1 MRDDAIMNYGEFKRY
16 ESRRKEDRRYFIKQR
31 LCGLA
36 MLIIG
41 IATPIL
47 LDGDATVSLFA
58 VPLGLYL
65 IFTRNKVMTI

>member
-1 MRDDAIMNYGEFKRY
+1 MRYDEIMNYGEFKRY
-16 ESRRKEDRRYFIKQR
+16 ESMRKKERWYFIKQK

>member
-1 MRDDAIMNYGEFKRY
+1 MADNELMNYSEFKRY
-16 ESRRKEDRRYFIKQR
+16 ESRRKKERGYFIKQK

-36 MLIIG
+36 VLAIG
-41 IATPIL
+41 ISTPIL
-47 LDGDATVSLFA
+47 FDGDATVSLFA

>member
-1 MRDDAIMNYGEFKRY
+1 MRYDEIMNYGEFKRY
-16 ESRRKEDRRYFIKQR
+16 ESRRKKERGYFIKQK

-36 MLIIG
+36 MIVIG
-41 IATPIL
+41 IAIPIL

>member
-1 MRDDAIMNYGEFKRY
+1 MEDNELMTYSEFKRY
-16 ESRRKEDRRYFIKQR
+16 ESRRKKERGYFIKQR
-31 LCGLA
+31 LCGLS

-41 IATPIL
+41 IATAIL

>member
-1 MRDDAIMNYGEFKRY
+1 MEDNELMTYSEFKRY
-16 ESRRKEDRRYFIKQR
+16 ESMRKKERWYFIKQK

-41 IATPIL
+41 IAIPIL